1 MDGSINFA
9 GWMPAIVAVIA
20 LAGTLI
26 VRFLPNKDR
35 REGSWQEVV
44 TENRNLRSDL
54 DDLRDRFEKFERKTN
69 VRVGALSNM
78 LHQAA
83 ATWPNDAP
91 GPYFDRGDLDAL
103 EITDIPY
110 VWRGRYR
117 SN

>member
-1 MDGSINFA
+1 
-9 GWMPAIVAVIA
+9 MPAIVGIIA
-20 LAGTLI
+20 LGGTVI

-44 TENRNLRSDL
+44 TENRSLRSDL
-54 DDLRDRFEKFERKTN
+54 EELRERFEKFEQKTN

-83 ATWPNDAP
+83 DTWPQDSP
-91 GPYFDRGDLDAL
+91 GPYFDRRDLDAL